1 MKKSYFERDMKNE
14 QIITKWIERNF
25 LMTVTDKYE
34 IIQDSKIQNSG
45 VDFIITSEK
54 LFGYNLPYKVDFKAA
69 LNYIRPIRDE
79 YNNRPQKMP
88 TFAFEL
94 SFLN

>member
-34 IIQDSKIQNSG
+34 IIQDSKVQNSG

-54 LFGYNLPYKVDFKAA
+54 LFGYNLPYKVEYLLLVNSNVLDNRTISAEFKGN
-69 LNYIRPIRDE
+69 L
-79 YNNRPQKMP
+79 K
-88 TFAFEL
+88 L
-94 SFLN
+94 

>member
-1 MKKSYFERDMKNE
+1 MKKSYFESDIKNE

-54 LFGYNLPYKVDFKAA
+54 LFVDMS
-69 LNYIRPIRDE
+69 L
-79 YNNRPQKMP
+79 
-88 TFAFEL
+88 
-94 SFLN
+94 